1 MGTPI
6 NKPPLSEEVKKRV
19 SESLMDVEDCS
30 ELKEVT
36 ENSQK
41 GEDTPALKVIIKEFA
56 KQSMK
61 EKENLPLN
69 NNENL
74 TKEKK
79 IDNSEDVADVIEDE
93 DPNEEGEDQTDSP
106 GEEELDEPVSPPPS
120 DSNHVILI
128 EDDEDPGTNEESSN
142 TVASGTGVA
151 VAALI
156 RQLLLNA
163 AVDPIVRWEDK
174 ARGEFRVLNP
184 GLLARRIQ
192 QANPSR
198 PISDLRCDRGVFE
211 SVPGKQLVFRFGDI
225 EPQISSPP
233 RTTSSPTN
241 VILTPKQVS
250 PTAELPPKKLAVPQ
264 SRRKTYA
271 QKISEL
277 QKPIPGQTVPVPS
290 PTVKRVMP
298 KETNLAATSLR
309 LPSNQ
314 TSSMPSLI
322 PLTIDDMAKK
332 EAAAAAVISSS
343 KGLHLSGGGVSEYPK
358 TVPDFAL
365 PSFTPLPL
373 SRQLN
378 PQEIPELD
386 VFIPSLN
393 PSALTDAELPLDL
406 SSGPTKRRAGGDDA
420 IPEDE
425 ISKKPKMEPSEKKEM
440 EELWTFCRAALHNP
454 EYNPKVI
461 CWESIEDGEFRIV
474 NQEEFLNAFL
484 EVRGTRL
491 VRDTLKKRVK
501 ACEEAELMHSRAHTR
516 LGYRFGV
523 KATSWRPGQGELV
536 EQGRRMVPSKLAW
549 TSSRFY
555 GEFSKQTTAVKA
567 EQEIKKGEPM
577 DTNDRTLIEP
587 KKADDAEPTSTSSS
601 SSPTP
606 PLFTLTPLVQL
617 DLPRP
622 APQDKTNEEVTVD
635 VSDKEMTE
643 CDEFS
648 CRLVLPRHR
657 GYLAKLRLGDGL
669 TINLDRHVFAQIEE
683 GMREALKN
691 KEGRSRISTHDR
703 KIASAVIRKARRKTK
718 AKSPKKH
725 TELETT
731 EEPVENKEEGKMP
744 ESEKKEA
751 DMSSMPV
758 LEEEGPCKE
767 LMEKTEESETTKEM
781 QEPLSL
787 DRDTE
792 SPPEARP
799 RLPLVVAP
807 RESTSSLR
815 RPLPTRPV
823 VSKSPILSTTAV

>member
-1 MGTPI
+1 LVEPC
-6 NKPPLSEEVKKRV
+6 KKNR
-19 SESLMDVEDCS
+19 
-30 ELKEVT
+30 
-36 ENSQK
+36 
-41 GEDTPALKVIIKEFA
+41 
-56 KQSMK
+56 
-61 EKENLPLN
+61 
-69 NNENL
+69 
-74 TKEKK
+74 
-79 IDNSEDVADVIEDE
+79 
-93 DPNEEGEDQTDSP
+93 
-106 GEEELDEPVSPPPS
+106 
-120 DSNHVILI
+120 
-128 EDDEDPGTNEESSN
+128 
-142 TVASGTGVA
+142 
-151 VAALI
+151 AA
-156 RQLLLNA
+156 
-163 AVDPIVRWEDK
+163 
-174 ARGEFRVLNP
+174 
-184 GLLARRIQ
+184 
-192 QANPSR
+192 
-198 PISDLRCDRGVFE
+198 
-211 SVPGKQLVFRFGDI
+211 
-225 EPQISSPP
+225 
-233 RTTSSPTN
+233 
-241 VILTPKQVS
+241 
-250 PTAELPPKKLAVPQ
+250 
-264 SRRKTYA
+264 RKTGR
-271 QKISEL
+271 Q
-277 QKPIPGQTVPVPS
+277 G
-290 PTVKRVMP
+290 
-298 KETNLAATSLR
+298 
-309 LPSNQ
+309 
-314 TSSMPSLI
+314 SS
-322 PLTIDDMAKK
+322 T
-332 EAAAAAVISSS
+332 E
-343 KGLHLSGGGVSEYPK
+343 E
-358 TVPDFAL
+358 
-365 PSFTPLPL
+365 
-373 SRQLN
+373 
-378 PQEIPELD
+378 
-386 VFIPSLN
+386 
-393 PSALTDAELPLDL
+393 
-406 SSGPTKRRAGGDDA
+406 
-420 IPEDE
+420 
-425 ISKKPKMEPSEKKEM
+425 EM

-454 EYNPKVI
+454 EYNPQVI

-555 GEFSKQTTAVKA
+555 GEFSKQTTAVEA
-567 EQEIKKGEPM
+567 EPEIKKEEPM
-577 DTNDRTLIEP
+577 DTNDRTVFEP
-587 KKADDAEPTSTSSS
+587 KKADDAESTSSTT

-622 APQDKTNEEVTVD
+622 APQDKTNEEAIVD

-643 CDEFS
+643 CEEFS

-691 KEGRSRISTHDR
+691 KEGRSRISTQDR

-718 AKSPKKH
+718 AKSPKKQ

-731 EEPVENKEEGKMP
+731 EETVENKEQEKLP
-744 ESEKKEA
+744 EPEKKER
-751 DMSSMPV
+751 DISSMPV

-767 LMEKTEESETTKEM
+767 LIEKTEESETSPEM

-792 SPPEARP
+792 SPPEARH